1 MATGLV
7 FMLLNNQIGT
17 EQEYSI
23 NDQDFNPLPISDKL
37 IQRIGGHLN
46 QEVSFGDIRISKELQ
61 KHAIE
66 LIPASPGTV
75 SMLEDSLYK
84 GLKDLYRT
92 LNYEYRFLG
101 LGMHPLLKLDQTTYW
116 DHDETKYYDAFDRLI
131 NIKQHGW
138 LNIQALQINI
148 PYENKENLVDMYNKL
163 RSILPFLVAISASS
177 PFVEGKLTPYVDNRL
192 MYYRKNQHRIPIICN
207 DILPEKIRS
216 ANDYVCIN
224 RKIYKEL
231 KECGAEILCR
241 EWVNSRGIIVGFT
254 RKCLEVKAVDEQECI
269 RSDMAISA
277 FLLSLL
283 RCELELEDDENALRS
298 MLEAAIRQGT
308 AKLKPEL
315 RNICR
320 IAVKSATKEE
330 QKYLS
335 LIQKRIEKGN
345 LAEIMAKRAREE
357 RTIKPLLFDLE
368 DSLKSNKP
376 YIK

>member
-1 MATGLV
+1 
-7 FMLLNNQIGT
+7 MLLNNQIGT

-37 IQRIGGHLN
+37 IQRIGGNLN

-66 LIPASPGTV
+66 LIPSSPGTL
-75 SMLEDSLYK
+75 SMLEYALYN
-84 GLKDLYRT
+84 GLKDLYKT

-116 DHDETKYYDAFDRLI
+116 DHDETKYYDAFDRLF

-148 PYENKENLVDMYNKL
+148 PYKNKENLVDMYNKL
-163 RSILPFLVAISASS
+163 RSLLPFLVAISASS
-177 PFVEGKLTPYVDNRL
+177 PFVEGKITPYADNRL

-224 RKIYKEL
+224 RIYKEL

-241 EWVNSRGIIVGFT
+241 EWVNSRGIIVRFT

-283 RCELELEDDENALRS
+283 RCELEIEDDENALRS
-298 MLEAAIRQGT
+298 MLEAAIGQGT
-308 AKLKPEL
+308 AKLQPEL

-320 IAVKSATKEE
+320 MAFKSATKEE

-345 LAEIMAKRAREE
+345 LAEIMAKRVREE
-357 RTIKPLLFDLE
+357 RSIKPLLFDLE
-368 DSLKSNKP
+368 DSLKSNKS
-376 YIK
+376 YIQ